1 MPLTMIALAAPLI
14 FVIVRRAA
22 HTRRWRPLVGPVLI
36 AMLVLA
42 VGPFWNRQTLGAWL
56 SDPYPYYSKVYFPFD
71 KPGFGV
77 DTTPPLRQ
85 VPRELAGMDA
95 WSSDVH
101 RSYVPSAMP
110 SALAQRILAVL
121 ITFGDG
127 WRIALVLLL
136 FVSCVRS
143 TSAIRFAIVECAC
156 LFAAYLVFAQP
167 PEWVVYYAELLPIL
181 HFMAAVALV
190 RLLAP
195 ATALSRSRFDLPM
208 NLGWASTIA
217 VIVLLPLCLG
227 DLVRVRAR
235 IDRRNTFHRQAD
247 QLVRSAPPH
256 SMLFVRYPPTQS
268 PHFAI
273 TRNEPDLA
281 HARSWVVHDRGA
293 ENQRLEAV
301 APDRQPYLL
310 DMGALRLEPLGTDS
324 KRQGQ

>member
-1 MPLTMIALAAPLI
+1 
-14 FVIVRRAA
+14 
-22 HTRRWRPLVGPVLI
+22 
-36 AMLVLA
+36 
-42 VGPFWNRQTLGAWL
+42 
-56 SDPYPYYSKVYFPFD
+56 
-71 KPGFGV
+71 
-77 DTTPPLRQ
+77 
-85 VPRELAGMDA
+85 
-95 WSSDVH
+95 
-101 RSYVPSAMP
+101 
-110 SALAQRILAVL
+110 
-121 ITFGDG
+121 
-127 WRIALVLLL
+127 
-136 FVSCVRS
+136 
-143 TSAIRFAIVECAC
+143 
-156 LFAAYLVFAQP
+156 
-167 PEWVVYYAELLPIL
+167 
-181 HFMAAVALV
+181 
-190 RLLAP
+190 
-195 ATALSRSRFDLPM
+195 M

-310 DMGALRLEPLGTDS
+310 DMGTLRLEPLGNRFEAAGTVAAFARCWTNRPGRTFRLTS
-324 KRQGQ
+324 WAGRSSATCR

>member
-1 MPLTMIALAAPLI
+1 MIALAAPLI
-14 FVIVRRAA
+14 FVIVRRAV
-22 HTRRWRPLVGPVLI
+22 HTRRCRPLVGPVLI

-42 VGPFWNRQTLGAWL
+42 VGPLWNRQTLGAWL

-95 WSSDVH
+95 WSSDVTSIV
-101 RSYVPSAMP
+101 RAFGRAVRFT
-110 SALAQRILAVL
+110 QRILAVS

-136 FVSCVRS
+136 FASCVRS

-156 LFAAYLVFAQP
+156 LFAAYLVFHGRRM
-167 PEWVVYYAELLPIL
+167 VVSYAELLPIL

-195 ATALSRSRFDLPM
+195 ATALSKSHFDYHESWVGFNHRGDRAPSALSWRPGVSWYGSIAGMPFIDRLISSSEALHRSRCFLSDTHRHK
-208 NLGWASTIA
+208 ARTS
-217 VIVLLPLCLG
+217 
-227 DLVRVRAR
+227 RSRATSQTWR
-235 IDRRNTFHRQAD
+235 TRDRG
-247 QLVRSAPPH
+247 
-256 SMLFVRYPPTQS
+256 
-268 PHFAI
+268 
-273 TRNEPDLA
+273 
-281 HARSWVVHDRGA
+281 VHDRGA

-310 DMGALRLEPLGTDS
+310 DMGTLRLEPLGTDS
-324 KRQGQ
+324 KRPGQ